1 MYIGILPPFR
11 VDDEHHITLTF
22 NGHGE
27 KKQDY
32 LRAVCALAE
41 TAQWWHENG
50 NGRIQIS
57 FGPTGQFDHGFGVK
71 YASVISPKLYRFQQA
86 LTQRLD
92 SHDVYHS
99 QDYDYIPHLTL
110 GYGAQEVENPYLGM
124 QFSVPTLSVMSSA
137 FGRTDI
143 QV

>member
-1 MYIGILPPFR
+1 MYIGILPPER

-32 LRAVCALAE
+32 LKAVIALAE
-41 TAQWWHENG
+41 TAQWWHANG
-50 NGRIQIS
+50 LGRIQIT
-57 FGPTGQFDHGFGVK
+57 FGATKQFEQGAV
-71 YASVISPKLYRFQQA
+71 YASVISPKLARFQDA

-92 SHDVYHS
+92 SREVYHS
-99 QDYDYIPHLTL
+99 RDYDYTPHMTL
-110 GYGAQEVENPYLGM
+110 GYGRIETIDNPYVG
-124 QFSVPTLSVMSSA
+124 QHFSVPTLSVMSSA